1 VSLNNNSKTK
11 QKTTMKTQKM
21 FYSISEVAEMLGVGG
36 QAVTRL
42 IHDGKLRAMKIGRIY
57 RIAKSDFNNAF
68 VDSAT
73 ADSFQTTVPQ
83 IPISVVRKPAKRVNF
98 EVEIDKYNWIKQY
111 RYQTR
116 LTMRYIINECIEDFI
131 SKQGNKQTDYVG
143 ETKQTIN
150 GKYSLLD

>member
-1 VSLNNNSKTK
+1 
-11 QKTTMKTQKM
+11 MKTQKM
-21 FYSISEVAEMLGVGG
+21 FYSISEVAEMLGVGV

-68 VDSAT
+68 VDST
-73 ADSFQTTVPQ
+73 TGDSFQTSVQQ
-83 IPISVVRKPAKRVNF
+83 IPISLIRKPAKQVNF
-98 EVEIDKYNWIKQY
+98 EMEIDKYNWIRQY

-116 LTMRYIINECIEDFI
+116 LRMRDIMNECIEDFI
-131 SKQGNKQTDYVG
+131 RKQGNKQAGYVG
-143 ETKQTIN
+143 KIEQTIN

>member
-1 VSLNNNSKTK
+1 
-11 QKTTMKTQKM
+11 MKTQKM
-21 FYSISEVAEMLGVGG
+21 FYSISEVAEMLGVGV

-68 VDSAT
+68 VDST
-73 ADSFQTTVPQ
+73 TGDSFQTSVQ
-83 IPISVVRKPAKRVNF
+83 QVPISLIRKPAKQVNF
-98 EVEIDKYNWIKQY
+98 EMEIDKYNWIRQY

-116 LTMRYIINECIEDFI
+116 LRMRDIMNECIEDFI
-131 SKQGNKQTDYVG
+131 RKQGNKQAGYVG
-143 ETKQTIN
+143 KTEQTIN

>member
-1 VSLNNNSKTK
+1 
-11 QKTTMKTQKM
+11 MKTQKM
-21 FYSISEVAEMLGVGG
+21 FYSISEVAVMLGVGV

-68 VDSAT
+68 VDST
-73 ADSFQTTVPQ
+73 TGDSFQTSVQQ
-83 IPISVVRKPAKRVNF
+83 IPISLIRKPAKQVNF
-98 EVEIDKYNWIKQY
+98 EMEIDKYNWIRQY

-116 LTMRYIINECIEDFI
+116 LRMRDIMNECIEDFI
-131 SKQGNKQTDYVG
+131 RKQGNKQAGYVG
-143 ETKQTIN
+143 KIEQTIN